1 MSNREENRGVQA
13 QPPQDKRQKRGSLKN
28 KSEAAEWMRHKQK
41 RFQMP
46 ALLVKIKM
54 KRCSANK
61 SISYFKGTSD
71 FYPRVISFE
80 QVS

>member
-1 MSNREENRGVQA
+1 
-13 QPPQDKRQKRGSLKN
+13 
-28 KSEAAEWMRHKQK
+28 
-41 RFQMP
+41 MP